1 MKLKVKGEYDM
12 WTSAELKERAKVAL
26 TGTYWK
32 AFAVSLILTFLS
44 GGTSG
49 SVTNRLGSNSRY
61 TTDGFGEFGRFDSGA
76 LVGFVA
82 IFLVILLVVIVFAT
96 AFQVFVSNPIQVG
109 ARKYFVEAAEAV
121 NNKEQARFN
130 LLGFA
135 FKGEHYLDIIKT
147 MFITYLT
154 IFLWSLLLI
163 IPGIIKGY
171 SYKMVPYILADNPH
185 IGVKRAM
192 ELSNNMTYGEK
203 MDMFILDLS
212 FIGWYLLGLL
222 LCGIGMW
229 FVNPYYNATQAEL
242 YRVLRE
248 GALEG
253 NMCSFEEL
261 GFSAPEEEVV
271 VTEEY

>member
-1 MKLKVKGEYDM
+1 M

-49 SVTNRLGSNSRY
+49 SVTNRLGSGSRY
-61 TTDGFGEFGRFDSGA
+61 TTDGFSEFDSGA
-76 LVGFVA
+76 IIGFVA
-82 IFLVILLVVIVFAT
+82 IFLVILAVVIVFGT

-121 NNKEQARFN
+121 NDKEQAKFN

-154 IFLWSLLLI
+154 IFLWGLLLI

-171 SYKMVPYILADNPH
+171 AYRMVPYILADNPH
-185 IGVKRAM
+185 IGVRRAM
-192 ELSNNMTYGEK
+192 ELSNNMTNGEK
-203 MDMFILDLS
+203 MDIFIFDLS
-212 FIGWYLLGLL
+212 FIGWFLLGLI
-222 LCGIGMW
+222 LCGIGIW

-248 GALEG
+248 RALEG

-261 GFSAPEEEVV
+261 GFSAPEEEIVV
-271 VTEEY
+271 SEEY